1 MMAGFVWDKFSESAK
16 KSIVRSLSRGDD
28 DDGGWMDESSAS
40 SSSPWMGG
48 WMDGEMMPFGYGR
61 ITLLSSPTTES
72 FLFFLSFFLSYAPI
86 ILTAFFAAA
95 CERLILEK
103 CKLI

>member
-16 KSIVRSLSRGDD
+16 KSIVRSLARGDD

-72 FLFFLSFFLSYAPI
+72 FLFFLSFLRANNSHSFLCGCLRKI
-86 ILTAFFAAA
+86 NTR
-95 CERLILEK
+95 EVQVNLI
-103 CKLI
+103 